1 MSNSAILKRALAR
14 ASARI
19 VHRSKRSPDLAAADD
34 GEDIVDDDTE
44 DQDAAA
50 DVEAPGDDEADE
62 ADVLPDMDPETADPG
77 ADVED
82 DPDDEQF
89 TLEDVLECFFR
100 ANDTPS
106 DEQVHAF
113 AGLVG
118 MDYEEF
124 EALVFQKFGEVVR
137 QGVSFSP
144 SEEEPE
150 DDDERVVDDGQGDGP
165 DLEDDDELELQADD
179 GLDVQDDIDMF
190 IVAYMLFNPH
200 PSDEQIHQL
209 AFVVDLTKEDME
221 QRIYRMLGSFLQYGE
236 DDEDTD
242 VEDDVA
248 DDDEDEGDDEDAAED
263 TDAEDPDAPDEDEGE
278 GKPDDAEADETDKQ

>member
-19 VHRSKRSPDLAAADD
+19 VHRSKRSADLAAADD

-124 EALVFQKFGEVVR
+124 EALVF
-137 QGVSFSP
+137 
-144 SEEEPE
+144 
-150 DDDERVVDDGQGDGP
+150 
-165 DLEDDDELELQADD
+165 
-179 GLDVQDDIDMF
+179 
-190 IVAYMLFNPH
+190 
-200 PSDEQIHQL
+200 
-209 AFVVDLTKEDME
+209 
-221 QRIYRMLGSFLQYGE
+221 
-236 DDEDTD
+236 
-242 VEDDVA
+242 
-248 DDDEDEGDDEDAAED
+248 
-263 TDAEDPDAPDEDEGE
+263 
-278 GKPDDAEADETDKQ
+278 